1 MKDPPDD
8 RSALA
13 LGMEWTSRLTTVSLE
28 MVLPGVLG
36 HWVDRQ
42 LGTGMVFLVLG
53 VVLGL
58 TTGMWHLIRM
68 THPTTVDYRQQNG
81 NADKEQ
87 RL

>member
-1 MKDPPDD
+1 
-8 RSALA
+8 
-13 LGMEWTSRLTTVSLE
+13 MEWTSRLTTVSLE